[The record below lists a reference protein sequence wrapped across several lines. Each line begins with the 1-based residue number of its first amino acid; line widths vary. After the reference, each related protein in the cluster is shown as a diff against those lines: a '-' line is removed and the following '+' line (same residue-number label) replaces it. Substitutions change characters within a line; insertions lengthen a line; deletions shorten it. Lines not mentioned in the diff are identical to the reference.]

1 MLLSI
6 DVDRKMSSM
15 ILCSNTDDK
24 LYKRLNNL
32 MPKDSLR
39 PKEGSLVNKLDALQN
54 RMPLMIIFIAGI
66 IGLATGLV
74 GSLFQYAVNWVSQVR
89 IRLSLTTFSEHWL
102 TIIWAFLLAAIMGV
116 FAYYLVRRF
125 SPEASGSGIPEIEG
139 ALIDKR
145 PVRWLRVL
153 PVKFF
158 GGLGALGSG
167 MVLGRE
173 GPTVQMGANLG
184 QMIAALF
191 KINNNDQRHTFL
203 ATGAAAG
210 ITTAFNAPLAG
221 ILFVIEEMREEFN
234 YSLSSI
240 KAIFIGVVGACIM
253 YRILI
258 SAAPIF
264 NFTLYAAVP
273 ISSLWI
279 YFIVGGI
286 LGLMGAISNQGVLR
300 LRDKLQTFYQIRA
313 AHFLLV
319 GGLLAGVFGVLNL
332 YYPALSGGG
341 FDIIPNV
348 IDQLYGLWPLVAIL
362 VIRMVATVLCF
373 SSGAPGGIFS
383 PTLALGAIIGV
394 LLGMIFQSLFP
405 SYHIELGACAIIGMA
420 GLFAATI
427 RAPLT
432 GIVLI
437 MEMTGNFLLIMP
449 LIITCLAA
457 TFVAQSLGQKPLY
470 SAILAKLLERG
481 N

>member
-1 MLLSI
+1 MSKDTVKQKERVIIHKI
-6 DVDRKMSSM
+6 D
-15 ILCSNTDDK
+15 T
-24 LYKRLNNL
+24 
-32 MPKDSLR
+32 
-39 PKEGSLVNKLDALQN
+39 LQN
-54 RMPLMIIFIAGI
+54 RMPFVVIFIAGI
-66 IGLATGLV
+66 IGMVTGFV
-74 GSLFQYAVNWVSQVR
+74 GSLFQYAVSWVSRSRVE
-89 IRLSLTTFSEHWL
+89 LSLNLFSNHWA
-102 TIIWAFLLAAIMGV
+102 TYIWSFFIAALMGI
-116 FAYYLVRRF
+116 FAYYLVQRF

-145 PVRWLRVL
+145 PVRWLHVL

-184 QMIAALF
+184 QLIAKLF
-191 KINNNDQRHTFL
+191 RIDNKESKHTFL

-221 ILFVIEEMREEFN
+221 ILFVIEEMREEFT

-253 YRILI
+253 YRVMI
-258 SAAPIF
+258 STAPIF
-264 NFTLYAAVP
+264 NFSMYAAVP
-273 ISSLWI
+273 LSSLWI
-279 YFIVGGI
+279 YFIFGGI
-286 LGLMGAISNQGVLR
+286 LGLIGAISNQGVLK
-300 LRDKLQTFYQIRA
+300 LRDKLQSFYQLKSYY
-313 AHFLLV
+313 FLLV
-319 GGLLAGVFGVLNL
+319 GGLLAGIFGLLSL
-332 YYPALSGGG
+332 YYPAITGGG

-348 IDQLYGLWPLVAIL
+348 VDQLYGLWPLVAIL
-362 VIRMVATVLCF
+362 AIRLIATILCF

-383 PTLALGAIIGV
+383 PTLALGAIVGV
-394 LLGMIFQSLFP
+394 LFGLGLQSLFP
-405 SYHIELGACAIIGMA
+405 YYQVELGACAIIGMA

-437 MEMTGNFLLIMP
+437 MEMTGNYLLILP

-457 TFVAQSLGQKPLY
+457 IFIAQSLGQKPLY
-470 SAILAKLLERG
+470 TAILDKLIHR
-481 N
+481 